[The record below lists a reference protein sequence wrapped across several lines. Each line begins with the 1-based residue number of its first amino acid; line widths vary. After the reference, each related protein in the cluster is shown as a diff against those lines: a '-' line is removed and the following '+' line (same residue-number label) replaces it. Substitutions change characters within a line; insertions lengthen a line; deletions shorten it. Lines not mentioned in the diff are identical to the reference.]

1 MLRCRAASSL
11 PRLGAASLLRLGRRT
26 MSTAPTWTEAR
37 FGGATVH
44 LGENPSLES
53 LESQLGAVVKEL
65 REVGRRGVWMSV
77 PIAQAGAIPA
87 AAAHGF
93 KFHHAEGDKAMLLNW
108 LPEDVPSP
116 VPDFATTVI
125 GAGGL
130 TLNARNEVL
139 VIKEARAPNPRV
151 QGSWKLPGGL
161 LDLGEELRDGVVR
174 EVREETG
181 VEASF
186 RSLLAMRHQH
196 GAAFGRGDIYAVCL
210 LEPLT
215 EEIIPDAVGEVSECR
230 WLPLP
235 EYVEAVKATSERQG
249 VKENL
254 NYFVARNVLR
264 AVERGELD
272 TVGFACSEHETPG
285 GSLQPGVT
293 GLTNKKTTLF
303 YTPPSFEKLSD

>member
-1 MLRCRAASSL
+1 M
-11 PRLGAASLLRLGRRT
+11 
-26 MSTAPTWTEAR
+26 
-37 FGGATVH
+37 
-44 LGENPSLES
+44 
-53 LESQLGAVVKEL
+53 
-65 REVGRRGVWMSV
+65 
-77 PIAQAGAIPA
+77 
-87 AAAHGF
+87 
-93 KFHHAEGDKAMLLNW
+93 
-108 LPEDVPSP
+108 
-116 VPDFATTVI
+116 
-125 GAGGL
+125 
-130 TLNARNEVL
+130 
-139 VIKEARAPNPRV
+139 
-151 QGSWKLPGGL
+151 
-161 LDLGEELRDGVVR
+161 VR

-181 VEASF
+181 VVASF

>member
-1 MLRCRAASSL
+1 M
-11 PRLGAASLLRLGRRT
+11 
-26 MSTAPTWTEAR
+26 
-37 FGGATVH
+37 
-44 LGENPSLES
+44 
-53 LESQLGAVVKEL
+53 
-65 REVGRRGVWMSV
+65 
-77 PIAQAGAIPA
+77 
-87 AAAHGF
+87 
-93 KFHHAEGDKAMLLNW
+93 
-108 LPEDVPSP
+108 
-116 VPDFATTVI
+116 
-125 GAGGL
+125 
-130 TLNARNEVL
+130 
-139 VIKEARAPNPRV
+139 
-151 QGSWKLPGGL
+151 
-161 LDLGEELRDGVVR
+161 VR
-174 EVREETG
+174 ECEETG

-230 WLPLP
+230 WRTAGV
-235 EYVEAVKATSERQG
+235 VEAVKATSERQG

-254 NYFVARNVLR
+254 NYFVARKLR